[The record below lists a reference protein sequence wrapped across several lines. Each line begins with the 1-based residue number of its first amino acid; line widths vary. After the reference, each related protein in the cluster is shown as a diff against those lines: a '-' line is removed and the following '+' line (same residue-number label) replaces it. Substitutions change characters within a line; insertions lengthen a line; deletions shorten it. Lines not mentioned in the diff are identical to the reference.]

1 MVPAVPVDG
10 FTLRA
15 SAPPPFT
22 GGFVFSALAKLQVV
36 PLMPSDRLPPRTF
49 QKQLPSRYL
58 VFFLEIHRLIV
69 GVLITHVG
77 AFDE

>member
-15 SAPPPFT
+15 SVPPFT

-36 PLMPSDRLPPRTF
+36 PLMPSDGLPPRSF

-58 VFFLEIHRLIV
+58 VFFLEIHRLIF
-69 GVLITHVG
+69 GVLITHVD